1 MFFPNSFLFS
11 VTHTSTFLGIIV
23 LINLSVVTGIYRH
36 PFCERCRTRGGCGCR
51 GTTRVPYWTFLS
63 KNALSLFPKLETL
76 SLTEN
81 IRLINVP
88 ALHANGIKS
97 IIYENNNKIEMVAF
111 SKIFKLLNFENFT
124 YMSNEKSDADLT
136 IEKINLGT
144 SCKIFKVNA
153 NANNLTVNLP
163 ICSNIIVNTQSVNIT
178 IVLPRFQLA
187 EKVDVLNVTYCPN
200 TKGNFNILR
209 HGNNENFIKI
219 TFTLCL
225 PDDIYALLYI
235 SQDLRH
241 FIYEKQP
248 DFRLTLNYPSRSEKA
263 YKLRYINLLT
273 NTPSSNIFDT
283 LS

>member
-1 MFFPNSFLFS
+1 M
-11 VTHTSTFLGIIV
+11 
-23 LINLSVVTGIYRH
+23 
-36 PFCERCRTRGGCGCR
+36 
-51 GTTRVPYWTFLS
+51 TFLS

-76 SLTEN
+76 TLTEN

-97 IIYENNNKIEMVAF
+97 ITYENNNKIEMVAF
-111 SKIFKLLNFENFT
+111 SKIFKLLNLENFT

-144 SCKIFKVNA
+144 SCKNFKVTA

-187 EKVDVLNVTYCPN
+187 EKVDVFNVTYCPD

-209 HGNNENFIKI
+209 HGNNEIFIKI

-225 PDDIYALLYI
+225 PDDIYALLYV

-248 DFRLTLNYPSRSEKA
+248 DFRLTLNYPSRSEKT
-263 YKLRYINLLT
+263 YTLRYINLLT